1 VGRDSTILSS
11 SRLPKLGPRGEGW
24 VVAQFVLMAATVVA
38 GFARPGWPVAVRAL
52 GIAVAIVGA
61 AYFVASARALGRSLT
76 PFPKP
81 RGRAELV
88 ERGPYRLV
96 RHPIYGAGMVTF
108 LGYGLATSVP
118 ALALAALL
126 AVFWL
131 PKSAVEERWLQ
142 ARFAAYED
150 YRRRTPRRF
159 LPWLI

>member
-1 VGRDSTILSS
+1 
-11 SRLPKLGPRGEGW
+11 
-24 VVAQFVLMAATVVA
+24 VVAQFVLMAGTVVA
-38 GFARPGWPVAVRAL
+38 GLSPPGWPVAVRVI

-81 RGRAELV
+81 RHRAELV
-88 ERGPYRLV
+88 ARGPYRLV

-118 ALALAALL
+118 AVVLAVLL
-126 AVFWL
+126 AGLWL
-131 PKSAVEERWLQ
+131 GKAAVEERWLE
-142 ARFAAYED
+142 ARFAAYPD

-159 LPWLI
+159 VPWLI